1 MAYYRRFP
9 EAEVKEA
16 DYTAAADAA
25 GLRPG
30 EPASEPD
37 DTLGPNGKAWAALT
51 SAIFSAVTQ
60 FLES

>member
-1 MAYYRRFP
+1 M
-9 EAEVKEA
+9 KEA